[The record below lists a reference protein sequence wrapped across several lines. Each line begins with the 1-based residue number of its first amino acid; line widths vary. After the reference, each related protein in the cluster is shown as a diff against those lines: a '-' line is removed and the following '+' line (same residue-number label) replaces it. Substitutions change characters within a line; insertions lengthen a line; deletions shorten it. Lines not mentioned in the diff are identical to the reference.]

1 MKKTYSYIALGIAI
15 VAFIYG
21 FVQTGSLIASF
32 VIAGIAMVWF
42 LFENIFELL
51 SLLGFKSDKKPNN
64 KQYEKDKKALK
75 KVTGNNP
82 TLR

>member
-1 MKKTYSYIALGIAI
+1 MKKAYSYITLGIAI

-21 FVQTGSLIASF
+21 FVQTGSFITSLI
-32 VIAGIAMVWF
+32 ITGIALALF
-42 LFENIFELL
+42 LFENIFEIL

-64 KQYEKDKKALK
+64 KQYEKDKKALE
-75 KVTGNNP
+75 KVTDNNP